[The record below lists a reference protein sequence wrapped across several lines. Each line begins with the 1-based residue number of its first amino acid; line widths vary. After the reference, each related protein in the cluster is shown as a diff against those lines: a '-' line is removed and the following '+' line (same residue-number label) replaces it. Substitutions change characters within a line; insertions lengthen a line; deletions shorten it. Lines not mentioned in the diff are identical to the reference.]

1 MKSSKQKRK
10 HWFIKN
16 LENKDKLESNNSHTI
31 TKPTDFAAIRAEF
44 PLLNRD
50 MNGKPIV
57 FLDSAAS
64 SQKPQQVLDALD
76 HYYKAQNANVHRGV
90 YKLSQEATDAYEAGR
105 KAAQRFINAEH
116 EHEVILVR
124 GTTEGINLV
133 ASSYGRK
140 FFKEGDEILISAM
153 EHHSNIVP
161 WQMVAE
167 QTGAVLK
174 VIPVNDQGELIMEEF
189 DQLLSEKTK
198 MVAVVHISNSL
209 GTINPVKEIID
220 KAHTLDIPVLID
232 GAQAV
237 PHMKIDVQELDAD
250 FYVFSAHKIF
260 GPTGIGILYGKEDLL
275 NSMPPYQG
283 GGEMID
289 RVTFEKTTYNH
300 LPHKFEAGTPDIS
313 GAVGLGAAIE
323 YIEQIGHEVIGA
335 YEQELLNYAMERLE
349 KIDGIRF
356 IGQAEQKASV
366 ISFLIDG
373 THPYDV
379 GTILD
384 KMGVAVRTGHHCTQP
399 LMDRFG
405 IPGTVRASFAFYN
418 NKADIDRLVEAVEKA
433 AKMLR

>member
-1 MKSSKQKRK
+1 
-10 HWFIKN
+10 
-16 LENKDKLESNNSHTI
+16 
-31 TKPTDFAAIRAEF
+31 
-44 PLLNRD
+44 
-50 MNGKPIV
+50 
-57 FLDSAAS
+57 
-64 SQKPQQVLDALD
+64 
-76 HYYKAQNANVHRGV
+76 
-90 YKLSQEATDAYEAGR
+90 ATDAYEAGR
-105 KAAQRFINAEH
+105 RAAQRFINAEH

-189 DQLLSEKTK
+189 DKLLSSKTK
-198 MVAVVHISNSL
+198 MVAVVHVSNSL
-209 GTINPVKEIID
+209 GTINPVKAIID
-220 KAHTLDIPVLID
+220 KAHALDVPVLID
-232 GAQAV
+232 GAQAI

-275 NSMPPYQG
+275 NAMPPYQG

-323 YIEQIGHEVIGA
+323 YIEKVGHEAIGA
-335 YEQELLNYAMERLE
+335 YEQELLEYAMERLE

-356 IGQAEQKASV
+356 IGQAEHKASV

>member
-1 MKSSKQKRK
+1 M
-10 HWFIKN
+10 
-16 LENKDKLESNNSHTI
+16 ENNDQLKLNNSNTI
-31 TKPTDFAAIRAEF
+31 TELTDFAAIRAEF
-44 PLLNRD
+44 PLLNQD

-76 HYYKAQNANVHRGV
+76 HYYKHLNANVHRGV

-140 FFKEGDEILISAM
+140 FFQAGDEILISAM

-167 QTGAVLK
+167 QTGAILK
-174 VIPVNDQGELIMEEF
+174 VIPVNDRGELIMEEF

-198 MVAVVHISNSL
+198 MVAVVHVSNSL

-220 KAHTLDIPVLID
+220 KAHALNVPVLID
-232 GAQAV
+232 GAQAI
-237 PHMKIDVQELDAD
+237 PHMEIDVQALDAD

-275 NSMPPYQG
+275 NAMPPYQG

-323 YIEQIGHEVIGA
+323 YIEKIGHDAIGA
-335 YEQELLNYAMERLE
+335 YEQELLDYAMERLE

-356 IGQAEQKASV
+356 IGQAAQKASV

-399 LMDRFG
+399 LMDRFE
-405 IPGTVRASFAFYN
+405 IPGTIRASFAFYN

-433 AKMLR
+433 AQMLR